1 MKKVVIVVAVL
12 ASCCSGFAEG
22 LKATKE
28 TLKSE
33 AAAASAQ
40 KSVAEA
46 ASHSLAATSTCS
58 YNFTSGTN
66 NTFLKYCVTVNGNIP
81 QLMTPFNREHI
92 AVGAAGEGYGVCDNT
107 AAVAYFDYADYGD
120 SGNWGAPTLL
130 SQTATSVKIAR
141 TTTDGVWTLTQ
152 TITQV
157 AGAQPSVRVIMA
169 LKNNTA
175 VARSIFLM
183 RFADVDVSGTTSN
196 NFDATANSAFGWNSA
211 FSSTPDYG
219 LMVQNAGNTVGFA
232 NTIPFVQKVAF
243 PPNPCVPGTQLAA
256 GPVTAIDGSMQMYY
270 EGTVPQK
277 GTRTVTMNY
286 KGM

>member
-1 MKKVVIVVAVL
+1 MNKALFAITVVAL
-12 ASCCSGFAEG
+12 FSPTFASD
-22 LKATKE
+22 LKATKVAPR
-28 TLKSE
+28 SE
-33 AAAASAQ
+33 AAAITAQ
-40 KSVAEA
+40 KAAAEA
-46 ASHSLAATSTCS
+46 ASRSLTATSTCS

-92 AVGAAGEGYGVCDNT
+92 AVGSAGEGYGVCDNT
-107 AAVAYFDYADYGD
+107 GAVAYFDYADYGD
-120 SGNWGAPTLL
+120 SGNWGAPTLV
-130 SQTATSVKIAR
+130 SQTATSVKITR
-141 TTTDGVWTLTQ
+141 STGDGVWTLTQ

-157 AGAQPSVRVIMA
+157 AGTQSVRVIMA

-175 VARSIFLM
+175 VPRSFFLM
-183 RFADVDVSGTTSN
+183 RFADVDVSGTAGN

-219 LMVQNAGNTVGFA
+219 LMVQNLGNPIGLA

-243 PPNPCVPGTQLAA
+243 PPNPCVPGAQIAF
-256 GPVTAIDGSMQMYY
+256 GPVTATDGSMLMYY

-277 GTRTVTMNY
+277 GSRTVTMNY

>member
-1 MKKVVIVVAVL
+1 MKKVVIVVVVL
-12 ASCCSGFAEG
+12 AFCCSGFAEG
-22 LKATKE
+22 LKASKGNSE
-28 TLKSE
+28 SE
-33 AAAASAQ
+33 AAAMAAQ
-40 KSVAEA
+40 KSA
-46 ASHSLAATSTCS
+46 AQATSGSLAATGTCS

-92 AVGAAGEGYGVCDNT
+92 AVGSAGEGYGVCDNT
-107 AAVAYFDYADYGD
+107 GAVAYFDYADYGD
-120 SGNWGAPTLL
+120 SGNWGAPTLV

-141 TTTDGVWTLTQ
+141 TTNDGVWTLTQ

-157 AGAQPSVRVIMA
+157 AGNQSVRVIMA
-169 LKNNTA
+169 LKNNTG
-175 VARSIFLM
+175 VARSMFLM

-211 FSSTPDYG
+211 FSSTPEYG
-219 LMVQNAGNTVGFA
+219 LMVQNVGNPVGLA

-243 PPNPCVPGTQLAA
+243 PPNPCVPGAQLAA
-256 GPVTAIDGSMQMYY
+256 GPITATDGSMLMYY
-270 EGTVPQK
+270 EGTVPSK

>member
-1 MKKVVIVVAVL
+1 MKKVVIVVTVL
-12 ASCCSGFAEG
+12 AFCASSFAQG
-22 LKATKE
+22 LKGTKV

-33 AAAASAQ
+33 AAAVAAQ

-46 ASHSLAATSTCS
+46 ASHSLAATSACS

-92 AVGAAGEGYGVCDNT
+92 AVGSAGEGYGVCDNT
-107 AAVAYFDYADYGD
+107 GAVAYFDYADYGD
-120 SGNWGAPTLL
+120 SGNWGAPTLV

-141 TTTDGVWTLTQ
+141 TTGDGVWTLTQ
-152 TITQV
+152 TITQ
-157 AGAQPSVRVIMA
+157 AASTQSVRVIMA

-175 VARSIFLM
+175 APRSFFLM
-183 RFADVDVSGTTSN
+183 RFADVDVSGGASN

-219 LMVQNAGNTVGFA
+219 LMVQNVGNPVGLA

-243 PPNPCVPGTQLAA
+243 PPNPCVPGAQLAA
-256 GPVTAIDGSMQMYY
+256 GPVTAIDGSLLMDY

>member
-1 MKKVVIVVAVL
+1 MKKPLFAITVVAL
-12 ASCCSGFAEG
+12 FSSSFASD
-22 LKATKE
+22 LKTSKVDPR
-28 TLKSE
+28 SE
-33 AAAASAQ
+33 VAAIAAQTTS
-40 KSVAEA
+40 AEA
-46 ASHSLAATSTCS
+46 APHSLAATITCS

-120 SGNWGAPTLL
+120 SGNWGTPTLV

-169 LKNNTA
+169 LKNNSS
-175 VARSIFLM
+175 VPRSMFLM

-196 NFDATANSAFGWNSA
+196 NFDATANSTFGWNSA

-219 LMVQNAGNTVGFA
+219 LMMQNVGNPVGLA

-243 PPNPCVPGTQLAA
+243 PPNPCVPGAQLAA
-256 GPVTAIDGSMQMYY
+256 GPVTAIDGSMLMDY

>member
-1 MKKVVIVVAVL
+1 MKNALLAVAVVAL
-12 ASCCSGFAEG
+12 FSSSFASD
-22 LKATKE
+22 LKAAKVNPE
-28 TLKSE
+28 TDI
-33 AAAASAQ
+33 AALAAQ
-40 KSVAEA
+40 KTLAQATSR
-46 ASHSLAATSTCS
+46 SLAATSACS

-66 NTFLKYCVTVNGNIP
+66 NTYLRFCVTVNGNIP

-92 AVGAAGEGYGVCDNT
+92 AVGPAGEGYGVCDNT
-107 AAVAYFDYADYGD
+107 GAAAYFDYADYGD
-120 SGNWGAPTLL
+120 SGNWGAPALV
-130 SQTATSVKIAR
+130 SQTPTSVKIAR
-141 TTTDGVWTLTQ
+141 TTSDGVWTLTQ
-152 TITQV
+152 TITQ
-157 AGAQPSVRVIMA
+157 AASTQSVRVIMA

-175 VARSIFLM
+175 AARSIFLM

-219 LMVQNAGNTVGFA
+219 LMVQNAGNTAGFN

-243 PPNPCVPGTQLAA
+243 PPNPCVPGAQIAF
-256 GPVTAIDGSMQMYY
+256 GPITATDGSMLMYY

>member
-1 MKKVVIVVAVL
+1 MKRALLTVTVFAL
-12 ASCCSGFAEG
+12 FSCSFANE
-22 LKATKE
+22 LKANKVHTQ
-28 TLKSE
+28 SD
-33 AAAASAQ
+33 AAAIAAQTKSAD
-40 KSVAEA
+40 A
-46 ASHSLAATSTCS
+46 ASGSLAATSTCT

-107 AAVAYFDYADYGD
+107 GAVAYFDYADYGD
-120 SGNWGAPTLL
+120 SGNWGAPTLV

-141 TTTDGVWTLTQ
+141 TTGDGVWTLTQ

-157 AGAQPSVRVIMA
+157 ASTQSVRVIMA

-175 VARSIFLM
+175 VPRSFFLM
-183 RFADVDVSGTTSN
+183 RFADVDVSGTASN

-211 FSSTPDYG
+211 FSSTPEYG
-219 LMVQNAGNTVGFA
+219 LMVQNVGNPTGLA

-243 PPNPCVPGTQLAA
+243 PPNPCVPGAQLVA
-256 GPVTAIDGSMQMYY
+256 GPETATDGSMLMYY

>member
-1 MKKVVIVVAVL
+1 MTKALLAITVVAL
-12 ASCCSGFAEG
+12 FSSSFASD
-22 LKATKE
+22 LKATKVVPR
-28 TLKSE
+28 SE
-33 AAAASAQ
+33 AAAIAAQ
-40 KSVAEA
+40 KTAAEA
-46 ASHSLAATSTCS
+46 ASRSLAATSTCS
-58 YNFTSGTN
+58 YNFTSGSN

-92 AVGAAGEGYGVCDNT
+92 AVGSAGEGYGVCDNT
-107 AAVAYFDYADYGD
+107 GAVAYFDYADYGD
-120 SGNWGAPTLL
+120 SGNWGAPTLV
-130 SQTATSVKIAR
+130 SQTATSVKITR
-141 TTTDGVWTLTQ
+141 TTGDGVWTLTQ

-157 AGAQPSVRVIMA
+157 ASTQSVRVIMA

-175 VARSIFLM
+175 VPRSFFLM
-183 RFADVDVSGTTSN
+183 RFADVDVSGTASN

-219 LMVQNAGNTVGFA
+219 LMVQNVGNPIGLA

-243 PPNPCVPGTQLAA
+243 PPNPCVPGAQIAF
-256 GPVTAIDGSMQMYY
+256 GPLTATDGSMLMYY
-270 EGTVPQK
+270 EGTVPLK

>member
-1 MKKVVIVVAVL
+1 MKKAVL
-12 ASCCSGFAEG
+12 AITVVALFSSSFASD
-22 LKATKE
+22 LKATKVDPR
-28 TLKSE
+28 SE
-33 AAAASAQ
+33 AAAIAAQ
-40 KSVAEA
+40 KTAAEA
-46 ASHSLAATSTCS
+46 ASRSLAATSTCS

-66 NTFLKYCVTVNGNIP
+66 NTFLKYCVTVNGNIS

-92 AVGAAGEGYGVCDNT
+92 AVGSAGEGYGVCDNT
-107 AAVAYFDYADYGD
+107 GAVAYFDYADYGD
-120 SGNWGAPTLL
+120 SGNWGAPTLV
-130 SQTATSVKIAR
+130 SQTVTSVKITR
-141 TTTDGVWTLTQ
+141 TTGDGVWTLTQ
-152 TITQV
+152 TITQT
-157 AGAQPSVRVIMA
+157 ASTQSVRVIMA

-175 VARSIFLM
+175 VPRSFFLM
-183 RFADVDVSGTTSN
+183 RFADVDVSGTASN

-219 LMVQNAGNTVGFA
+219 LMVQNVGNPIGLA

-243 PPNPCVPGTQLAA
+243 PPNPCVPGAQIAF
-256 GPVTAIDGSMQMYY
+256 GPLTATDGSMLMYY

>member
-22 LKATKE
+22 LKASKGNSE
-28 TLKSE
+28 SE
-33 AAAASAQ
+33 ATAMAAQ
-40 KSVAEA
+40 KSAAQA
-46 ASHSLAATSTCS
+46 ASGSLAATSTCS

-107 AAVAYFDYADYGD
+107 GAVAYFDYADYGD
-120 SGNWGAPTLL
+120 SGNWGAPTLV
-130 SQTATSVKIAR
+130 SQTVTSVKIAR
-141 TTTDGVWTLTQ
+141 TTGDGVWTLTQ

-157 AGAQPSVRVIMA
+157 ASTQSVRVIMA
-169 LKNNTA
+169 LKNNRA
-175 VARSIFLM
+175 VPRSFFLM
-183 RFADVDVSGTTSN
+183 RFADVDVSGTASN
-196 NFDATANSAFGWNSA
+196 NLDATANSAFGWNSA

-219 LMVQNAGNTVGFA
+219 LMVQNVGNPTGLA

-243 PPNPCVPGTQLAA
+243 PPNPCVPGAQLAA
-256 GPVTAIDGSMQMYY
+256 GPVTATDGSMLMYY

>member
-1 MKKVVIVVAVL
+1 MKKAVL
-12 ASCCSGFAEG
+12 AITVVALFSSSFASD
-22 LKATKE
+22 LKATKVDPR
-28 TLKSE
+28 SE
-33 AAAASAQ
+33 AAAIAAQ
-40 KSVAEA
+40 KTGAEA
-46 ASHSLAATSTCS
+46 ASRSLAATSTCS

-66 NTFLKYCVTVNGNIP
+66 NTFLKYCVTVNGNIS

-92 AVGAAGEGYGVCDNT
+92 AVGSAGEGYGVCDNT
-107 AAVAYFDYADYGD
+107 GAVAYFDYADYGD
-120 SGNWGAPTLL
+120 SGNWEAPTLV
-130 SQTATSVKIAR
+130 SQTVTSVKITR
-141 TTTDGVWTLTQ
+141 TTGDGVWTLTQ
-152 TITQV
+152 TITQM
-157 AGAQPSVRVIMA
+157 ASTQSVRVIMA

-175 VARSIFLM
+175 VPRSFFLM
-183 RFADVDVSGTTSN
+183 RFADVDVSGTASN

-219 LMVQNAGNTVGFA
+219 LMVQNVGNPIGLA

-243 PPNPCVPGTQLAA
+243 PPNPCVPGAQIAF
-256 GPVTAIDGSMQMYY
+256 GPLTATDGSMLMYY

>member
-1 MKKVVIVVAVL
+1 MKKALFAITVVAL
-12 ASCCSGFAEG
+12 FSPIFASD
-22 LKATKE
+22 LKATKVDPR
-28 TLKSE
+28 SE
-33 AAAASAQ
+33 AAAITAQ
-40 KSVAEA
+40 KAAAEA
-46 ASHSLAATSTCS
+46 ASRSLTATSTCS

-92 AVGAAGEGYGVCDNT
+92 AVGSAGEGYGVCDNT
-107 AAVAYFDYADYGD
+107 GAVAYFDYADYGD
-120 SGNWGAPTLL
+120 SGNWGAPTLV
-130 SQTATSVKIAR
+130 SQTATSVKITR
-141 TTTDGVWTLTQ
+141 STGDGVWTLTQ

-157 AGAQPSVRVIMA
+157 ASTQSVRVIMA

-175 VARSIFLM
+175 VPRSFFLM
-183 RFADVDVSGTTSN
+183 RFADVDVSGTASN

-219 LMVQNAGNTVGFA
+219 LMVQNVGNPIGLA

-243 PPNPCVPGTQLAA
+243 PPNPCLPGAQIAF
-256 GPVTAIDGSMQMYY
+256 GPLTATDGSMLMYY

-277 GTRTVTMNY
+277 GSRTVTMNY

>member
-1 MKKVVIVVAVL
+1 MKKVMIAVALV
-12 ASCCSGFAEG
+12 AFCSSGFADG
-22 LKATKE
+22 LKASQGNTK
-28 TLKSE
+28 TE
-33 AAAASAQ
+33 AVAVAAQ
-40 KSVAEA
+40 KTA
-46 ASHSLAATSTCS
+46 AQAALHSLAATSACS

-66 NTFLKYCVTVNGNIP
+66 NTFLKYCVTVNGNVP

-92 AVGAAGEGYGVCDNT
+92 AVGATGEGYGVCDNT
-107 AAVAYFDYADYGD
+107 GAVAYFDYADYGD
-120 SGNWGAPTLL
+120 SGNWGAPTLV

-141 TTTDGVWTLTQ
+141 TTSAGVWTLTQ
-152 TITQV
+152 TITQM
-157 AGAQPSVRVIMA
+157 AGTQSVRVIMA

-175 VARSIFLM
+175 VPRNFFLL
-183 RFADVDVSGTTSN
+183 RFADVDVSGTASN

-219 LMVQNAGNTVGFA
+219 LMVQNVGNPIGLA

-243 PPNPCVPGTQLAA
+243 PPNPCVPGAQIAF
-256 GPVTAIDGSMQMYY
+256 GPLTATDGSMLMYY

>member
-1 MKKVVIVVAVL
+1 MKKALLAVTVFAL
-12 ASCCSGFAEG
+12 FSCSFANE
-22 LKATKE
+22 LKANKVNTQ
-28 TLKSE
+28 SD
-33 AAAASAQ
+33 AAAIAAQ
-40 KSVAEA
+40 KKSADA
-46 ASHSLAATSTCS
+46 ASGSLTATSTCS

-81 QLMTPFNREHI
+81 QFMTPFNREHI

-107 AAVAYFDYADYGD
+107 GAVAYFDYADYGD
-120 SGNWGAPTLL
+120 SGNWGAPMLV

-141 TTTDGVWTLTQ
+141 TTSDGVWTLTQ
-152 TITQV
+152 TITQM
-157 AGAQPSVRVIMA
+157 AGTQSVRVIMA

-175 VARSIFLM
+175 VPRSFFLM

-219 LMVQNAGNTVGFA
+219 LMVQNVGNPAGLA

-243 PPNPCVPGTQLAA
+243 PPNPCVPGAQLAA
-256 GPVTAIDGSMQMYY
+256 GPITATDGSMLMYY